1 MMLIRALKNRLVMAC
16 LLLIVL
22 YAAVSTV
29 GTLFFPFEPNSQDL
43 LQTNAGPGAAHWL
56 GTDYLGRDLLA
67 RIIYGTR
74 VSLTIAFFAT
84 LLNIVIGF
92 LVGSVSGLMGGLA
105 DRLLMGLVDIF
116 WCVPPFLIVVLLTV
130 VLEPGI
136 KNIFIALGL
145 VLWIPTARMIR
156 GEVRVIRNAS
166 FVKFARLNGA
176 GSLQIMARHIL
187 PACTPVLITTA
198 AFSIPDAIMAEAF
211 LSIVGLG
218 VQAPNA
224 SLGVL
229 ISDGLQSFRVY
240 PWQWLFPV
248 LTLII
253 LVLCFNILGDSLHKA
268 YSSKSGGLLEH
279 D

>member
-1 MMLIRALKNRLVMAC
+1 MLIKALKSRLISAC
-16 LLLIVL
+16 LLLICL
-22 YAAVSTV
+22 YAVVSI
-29 GTLFFPFEPNSQDL
+29 GGILFFQFEPNSQDL
-43 LQTNAGPGAAHWL
+43 LAANTSPGAAHWL
-56 GTDYLGRDLLA
+56 GTDYLGRDMLA
-67 RIIYGTR
+67 RIIYGIKI
-74 VSLTIAFFAT
+74 SLAIAFFAT
-84 LLNIVIGF
+84 VINVTVGF
-92 LVGSVSGLMGGLA
+92 VVGSISGLLGGLA

-130 VLEPGI
+130 VLEPGV

-156 GEVRVIRNAS
+156 GEVRVIRNAP
-166 FVKFARLNGA
+166 FVNFARLNGA
-176 GSLQIMARHIL
+176 GSFKIMARHIL
-187 PACTPVLITTA
+187 PACIPVLLTTA

-248 LTLII
+248 LTLTV
-253 LVLCFNILGDSLHKA
+253 LVLCFNILGDALHKA
-268 YSSKSGGLLEH
+268 YSSKAKGLLEH

>member
-1 MMLIRALKNRLVMAC
+1 MLIRVLKNRVVLAC
-16 LLLIVL
+16 LVFIGL
-22 YAAVSTV
+22 YAVISIG
-29 GTLFFPFEPNSQDL
+29 GTLFMQFEPNSQAL
-43 LQTNAGPGAAHWL
+43 LQANTGPGKAHLL

-67 RIIYGTR
+67 RIIYGIR

-84 LLNIVIGF
+84 LINVTVGF
-92 LVGSVSGLMGGLA
+92 LVGSVSGLLGGLA
-105 DRLLMGLVDIF
+105 DRLLMGMVDIF
-116 WCVPPFLIVVLLTV
+116 WCVPPFLIVVMLTV
-130 VLEPGI
+130 VLEPGV

-156 GEVRVIRNAS
+156 GEVRVIRNAP
-166 FVKFARLNGA
+166 FIKFARLNGA
-176 GSLQIMARHIL
+176 GSLSIMKRHIF
-187 PACTPVLITTA
+187 PTCIPVLLTTA

-211 LSIVGLG
+211 LSIIGLG

-248 LTLII
+248 FTLTV
-253 LVLCFNILGDSLHKA
+253 LVLCFNILGDALHEA
-268 YSSKSGGLLEH
+268 YSSKSKGLLEH